1 MYLVDII
8 KQNLL
13 AGDEFIQISTTSS
26 SQKKKK
32 KQKQKI
38 NYIGDQVGTWV

>member
-13 AGDEFIQISTTSS
+13 AGDEFIQLNDDGFS
-26 SQKKKK
+26 KK

-38 NYIGDQVGTWV
+38 NDIGDQVGTWV